1 MLSKEVFKL
10 TFYLHKVRHIKSLVH
25 PQYHCPILKVKCITA
40 KEEQE

>member
-25 PQYHCPILKVKCITA
+25 PHYHCPILKVEGITA
-40 KEEQE
+40 KGEQQ